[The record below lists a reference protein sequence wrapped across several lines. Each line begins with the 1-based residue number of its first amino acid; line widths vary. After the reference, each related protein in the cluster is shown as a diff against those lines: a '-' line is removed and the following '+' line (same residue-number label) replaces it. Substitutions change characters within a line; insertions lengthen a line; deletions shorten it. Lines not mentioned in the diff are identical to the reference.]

1 MNKWN
6 SLIFIL
12 WFWFSFHHSIFSIQV
27 YITCIVHDLNALKVT
42 ENLSHMF
49 LVSNWIV
56 HSKFMDFNNSFEILV
71 YYFLIGKMTGFGSY
85 GEYIT
90 CMVMHLIR
98 LRVSN
103 EISYWIVM
111 PLPSYYIGW
120 TLNFE
125 RILSSV
131 KISSGFNLWVWP

>member
-1 MNKWN
+1 
-6 SLIFIL
+6 
-12 WFWFSFHHSIFSIQV
+12 
-27 YITCIVHDLNALKVT
+27 
-42 ENLSHMF
+42 
-49 LVSNWIV
+49 
-56 HSKFMDFNNSFEILV
+56 MDFNNSFEILV

-111 PLPSYYIGW
+111 PLPSYYIG
-120 TLNFE
+120 
-125 RILSSV
+125 
-131 KISSGFNLWVWP
+131 